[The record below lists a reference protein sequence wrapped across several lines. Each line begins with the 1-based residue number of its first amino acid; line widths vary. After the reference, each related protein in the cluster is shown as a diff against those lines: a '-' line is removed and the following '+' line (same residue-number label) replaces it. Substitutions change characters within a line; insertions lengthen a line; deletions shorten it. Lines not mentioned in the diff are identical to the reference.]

1 MLCSN
6 TASLR
11 LHHLHT
17 RRMEESYQFARDN
30 LQRAATWQKRNY
42 DKKATERKFEKGDRV
57 LRLCPPNFTRDEPNA
72 RCVEPYLVLER
83 ASKVTYKIQS
93 GPRADQVVVHVDH
106 LKRYHIEEPLKGWV
120 GDGDSNASPIEKG
133 CRMDPL
139 DDGSEDAEQVIS
151 PRWGP
156 EEGKLESGPLRG
168 GRTRKPPAGF
178 GWTSSM

>member
-1 MLCSN
+1 
-6 TASLR
+6 
-11 LHHLHT
+11 
-17 RRMEESYQFARDN
+17 MEESYQFARDN
-30 LQRAATWQKRNY
+30 LQRAATRQKRNY

-106 LKRYHIEEPLKGWV
+106 LKPYHTEEPLESWV
-120 GDGDSNASPIEKG
+120 GDGDSNASPNEKG
-133 CRMDPL
+133 CQTDPL
-139 DDGSEDAEQVIS
+139 DDGSDDAEQVMS

-156 EEGKLESGPLRG
+156 EEDKPEPGLRRG
-168 GRTRKPPAGF
+168 GRTRKPPARF
-178 GWTSSM
+178 GSTSSM